1 MIDQFGRNI
10 DYMRLS
16 LTERC
21 NLRCRYCMPEGA
33 RREAEEDVLR
43 YEALLRGGC
52 TEGELRAA
60 LRKAIYEKPRAH
72 CFERRGE
79 ITESRLMGEIGG

>member
-21 NLRCRYCMPEGA
+21 NLRCQYCMP
-33 RREAEEDVLR
+33 
-43 YEALLRGGC
+43 
-52 TEGELRAA
+52 EGELRAA